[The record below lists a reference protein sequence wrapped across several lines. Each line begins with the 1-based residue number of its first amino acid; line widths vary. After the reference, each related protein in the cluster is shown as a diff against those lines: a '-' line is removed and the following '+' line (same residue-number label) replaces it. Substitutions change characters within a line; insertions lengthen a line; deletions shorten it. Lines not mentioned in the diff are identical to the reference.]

1 MLSLPVPGTCSSR
14 PGRPPNKKKRN
25 QSLKVD
31 YVEESP
37 VKKALTFEVE
47 PERVQQEI
55 DTRARELARKVK
67 LPGFRPGKV
76 PVEVVKRRFHGEI
89 LGEVAE
95 AIVNKVVFD
104 ELDGRGLK
112 PLAPPKVQEVKL
124 DAGQPMTFKAVF
136 ETLPLIELPDWRGLR
151 VSAKGPNVTDED
163 VEKELDRLREEA
175 ARYDP
180 VDEVRPTRAGDY
192 VLLDL
197 TWKPLDGGKGGHDE
211 NALIEIGNSGN
222 HPDMNKGLEGLSQGE
237 TRDIEVAWGEDAAP
251 QIAGKTVRYTVTLKG
266 LKRKVVPAKD
276 DEFAKDLGEFD
287 SLAALRDKIRAQ
299 LQSAEER
306 RADRET
312 KGALVAAL
320 VAKADFEVPE
330 ALVERHMTAR
340 TETLARGLAYQGI
353 DPRRVGVNWRDYRES
368 TREDSVKA
376 AKADILLDEI
386 ARREGIE
393 ALESEVEG
401 EVARLAERAGKS
413 KDALR
418 AQMAKEGDLAA
429 LAARIREEKTLDL
442 VKSNASIE
450 LT

>member
-1 MLSLPVPGTCSSR
+1 M
-14 PGRPPNKKKRN
+14 
-25 QSLKVD
+25 KVD
-31 YVEESP
+31 YIEESP
-37 VKKALTFEVE
+37 VRKALTFEVE

-55 DTRARELARKVK
+55 ETRARELARKVK

-76 PVEVVKRRFHGEI
+76 PVEVVKKRFHSEI

-95 AIVNKVVFD
+95 SIVNKVVFD

-112 PLAPPKVQEVKL
+112 PLAPPKVEEVKL
-124 DAGQPMTFKAVF
+124 DEGQPMSFKAVF

-151 VSAKGPNVTDED
+151 ASAKAPAVTDED
-163 VEKELDRLREEA
+163 VGKEVDRLREEA

-180 VDEVRPTRAGDY
+180 VEEARPTQAGDY

-197 TWKPLDGGKGGHDE
+197 YWRPLEGGKGGHDE
-211 NALIEIGNSGN
+211 NALIEVGNEGN
-222 HPDMNKGLEGLSQGE
+222 HPDMNKGLEGLTLGE
-237 TRDIEVAWGEDAAP
+237 TREIDVAWGKDATP
-251 QIAGKTVRYTVTLKG
+251 KIANKTVRYTVTLKA
-266 LKRKVVPAKD
+266 LKKKVVPAAD

-287 SLAALRDKIRAQ
+287 SLEALRGKIRQQ
-299 LQSAEER
+299 LEAAEER
-306 RADRET
+306 RADREA
-312 KGALVAAL
+312 KVALVEAL

-353 DPRRVGVNWRDYRES
+353 DPRKVGVNWRDYRES
-368 TREDSVKA
+368 TREESVKA

-386 ARREGIE
+386 AKREGIE
-393 ALESEVEG
+393 ALESEVDR

-418 AQMAKEGDLAA
+418 AQLAKEGDLAA
-429 LAARIREEKTLDL
+429 LASRIREEKTLDL
-442 VKSNASIE
+442 IKSNASIE

>member
-1 MLSLPVPGTCSSR
+1 V
-14 PGRPPNKKKRN
+14 
-25 QSLKVD
+25 KVD
-31 YVEESP
+31 YIEESA
-37 VKKALTFEVE
+37 VKKALAFEVE
-47 PERVQQEI
+47 KERVQAEI
-55 DTRARELARKVK
+55 DTRARDLARKVK

-76 PVEVVKRRFHGEI
+76 PVEVVKRRFKDEI
-89 LGEVAE
+89 LGEAAE

-112 PLAPPKVQEVKL
+112 PLAPPKVEEVKVEE
-124 DAGQPMTFKAVF
+124 GQPMSFKAVF

-151 VSAKGPNVTDED
+151 ASAKGPKVADED
-163 VEKELDRLREEA
+163 VDKEVDRLREEA

-180 VDEVRPTRAGDY
+180 VDEARPTRAGDY

-197 TWKPLDGGKGGHDE
+197 TWKPVAGGKGGHDE

-222 HPDMNKGLEGLSQGE
+222 HPDMNKGLEELSLGE
-237 TRDIEVAWGEDAAP
+237 TRDIEVAWGADAAP
-251 QIAGKTVRYTVTLKG
+251 QIAGKTIRYTVTLKG
-266 LKRKVVPAKD
+266 IKSKVVPAAD

-287 SLAALRDKIRAQ
+287 SLAALRGRIGEQ
-299 LQSAEER
+299 LQAAEER

-312 KGALVAAL
+312 KGALVEAL

-330 ALVERHMTAR
+330 ALIERHMTAR
-340 TETLARGLAYQGI
+340 TENLARGLAYQGI
-353 DPRRVGVNWRDYRES
+353 DPRKVGVNWRDYRES
-368 TREDSVKA
+368 TRDDSVKA

-393 ALESEVEG
+393 ALEAEVEA
-401 EVARLAERAGKS
+401 ELARLAERAGKS
-413 KDALR
+413 KEAVR
-418 AQMAKEGDLAA
+418 AQLAKEGDLQA

-442 VKSNASIE
+442 LKSNASIE

>member
-1 MLSLPVPGTCSSR
+1 V
-14 PGRPPNKKKRN
+14 
-25 QSLKVD
+25 KVD
-31 YVEESP
+31 YIEESA

-55 DTRARELARKVK
+55 ETRARELARKVK

-76 PVEVVKRRFHGEI
+76 PVDVVKKRFHGEI

-95 AIVNKVVFD
+95 SIVNKVVFD

-112 PLAPPKVQEVKL
+112 PLAPPKVEEVKL
-124 DAGQPMTFKAVF
+124 DEGQPMTFKAVF

-151 VSAKGPNVTDED
+151 VSAKEPKVTEED
-163 VEKELDRLREEA
+163 VEKEIDRLREEA

-180 VDEVRPTRAGDY
+180 VDEARATQAGDF

-197 TWKPLDGGKGGHDE
+197 YWRPLDGGKGGHDE

-222 HPDMNKGLEGLSQGE
+222 HPDMNKGLEGLSLGE
-237 TRDIEVAWGEDAAP
+237 TREIDVAWGADAAP

-266 LKRKVVPAKD
+266 LKKKVVPAKD

-287 SLAALRDKIRAQ
+287 SLAGLRGKIGEQ
-299 LQSAEER
+299 LQAAEER

-312 KGALVAAL
+312 KGALVEAL
-320 VAKADFEVPE
+320 VAKAEFEVPE

-340 TETLARGLAYQGI
+340 TENLARGLAYQGI
-353 DPRRVGVNWRDYRES
+353 DPRKVGVNWRDYRES

-393 ALESEVEG
+393 ALESEVDA
-401 EVARLAERAGKS
+401 EVARLAARAGKS
-413 KDALR
+413 RDALR

-429 LAARIREEKTLDL
+429 LASRIREEKTLDL
-442 VKSNASIE
+442 IKSNASIE